1 MGTYPWWFIFCV
13 FLSVLAD
20 IKYGQSELN
29 NDELNMRVLN
39 PKVTYSKFYD
49 TRNKE
54 DTNEAT
60 L

>member
-1 MGTYPWWFIFCV
+1 
-13 FLSVLAD
+13 VLAD